1 MLNFIVP
8 SHSHCLSYISL
19 FFLQSGLCV
28 AELASCLPLAGG
40 TYSYAYATMGELPA
54 FLVGWS
60 LLLSYV

>member
-1 MLNFIVP
+1 
-8 SHSHCLSYISL
+8 
-19 FFLQSGLCV
+19 V

-60 LLLSYV
+60 LLLSYVL